1 MEIMQDKYVF
11 FIEKNKFETSEEK
24 LTVRQILV
32 DYGGYRA
39 EENVLVL
46 KKGNDLIELIN
57 LDEELEMKNGMHFTV
72 FSKKPNPVS

>member
-1 MEIMQDKYVF
+1 MKDKYVF
-11 FIEKNKFETSEEK
+11 FIEKDKFETNEEK

-32 DYGGYRA
+32 EHGGYNP

-46 KKGNDLIELIN
+46 KKGNDLIQLKN
-57 LDEELEMKNGMHFTV
+57 LEEELEMKNGMHFTV